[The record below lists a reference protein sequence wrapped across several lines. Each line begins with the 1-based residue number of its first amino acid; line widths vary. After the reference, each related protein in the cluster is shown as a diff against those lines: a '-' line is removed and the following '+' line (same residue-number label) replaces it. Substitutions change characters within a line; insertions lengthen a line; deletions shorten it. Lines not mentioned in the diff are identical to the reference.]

1 MAAFAVRSVIQ
12 NGKEYSMSWDYI
24 LYETPA
30 DNIARIVLNRP
41 DTRNAQDTQFLYE
54 LNAAYDKATQ
64 DESVKVIITA
74 ANGPHFSSGHDL
86 RERNHLATQDR
97 YEPVTNATGYRRAGA
112 EGRMAREEELYTGF
126 CERWRNIPK
135 PTIAAVQGRCVA
147 GGLMLAWPSD
157 IIIASEDAVFED
169 VTVALGIPGVEFF
182 AHPWELGPR
191 KAKEM
196 LFAGAQI
203 SAQEARTLGMVN
215 RVVPRAQLEEETLAL
230 AQQIALRPSF
240 ALKLAKQA
248 VNTAQDAQGRQAAF
262 MTAFAMHHL
271 AHSHAM
277 EVHGL
282 PVDPGGVHQSVAK
295 TYTKGDEPWRKKAS

>member
-1 MAAFAVRSVIQ
+1 MANA
-12 NGKEYSMSWDYI
+12 DYI
-24 LYETPA
+24 LFERPA
-30 DNIARIVLNRP
+30 EHIARIVLNRP
-41 DTRNAQDTQFLYE
+41 EARNAQDTRFLYE
-54 LNAAYDKATQ
+54 LNDAYERAAQ

-86 RERNHLATQDR
+86 RERDHLETQDR
-97 YEPVTNATGYRRAGA
+97 YKPVTGATGYRRPGA

-135 PTIAAVQGRCVA
+135 PTIAAVQGKCVA

-157 IIIASEDAVFED
+157 IIIAADDAVFED
-169 VTVALGIPGVEFF
+169 VTLMLGIPGVELF

-203 SAQEARTLGMVN
+203 GAEEARQMGMVN
-215 RVVPRAQLEEETLAL
+215 RVVPRANLESATLEL

-240 ALKLAKQA
+240 ALRLAKLA
-248 VNTAQDAQGRQAAF
+248 VNNTQDAQGRPAAL
-262 MTAFAMHHL
+262 TAAFAMHHIG
-271 AHSHAM
+271 HSHCM
-277 EVHGL
+277 EVFGL
-282 PVDPGGVHQSVAK
+282 PVDPSGVHKGVSA
-295 TYTKGDEPWRKKAS
+295 TYKAGDEPWRQKAKA